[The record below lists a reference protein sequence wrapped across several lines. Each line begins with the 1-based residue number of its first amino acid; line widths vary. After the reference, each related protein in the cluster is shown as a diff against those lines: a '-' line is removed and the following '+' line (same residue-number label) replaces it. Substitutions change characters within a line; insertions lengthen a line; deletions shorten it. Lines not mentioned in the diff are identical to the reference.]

1 LPLPGRPL
9 PGRLLLGAT
18 VPWWRRSRRRLGRW
32 VVAVALAAVAAGVV
46 QLHADDAARTLAG
59 LGRTRAV
66 VVARHDLERGA
77 VIGDDDVVVRR
88 LPLDA
93 VPDSA
98 LEQAPTGRTV
108 TEAIVG
114 GEVVSSTRVAPDGV
128 DGLAAL
134 VPVGR
139 RAIAIPVEGTGLRVQ
154 VGDRVDVLDFSGG
167 GAADPDYPRAPA
179 AGAELV
185 ARGALVI
192 AVADSST
199 TVAVDPDE
207 AGSVA
212 AALAGGTPVLALA
225 GADPDG

>member
-1 LPLPGRPL
+1 M
-9 PGRLLLGAT
+9 
-18 VPWWRRSRRRLGRW
+18 
-32 VVAVALAAVAAGVV
+32 

-66 VVARHDLERGA
+66 VVARHDLEPGA

-98 LEQAPTGRTV
+98 FEQAPTGRTV
-108 TEAIVG
+108 TAAIVG

-134 VPVGR
+134 VPAGR

-154 VGDRVDVLDFSGG
+154 VGDRVDVLDPSGV
-167 GAADPDYPRAPA
+167 GAADPDYTRAPA

-207 AGSVA
+207 AGAVA
-212 AALAGGTPVLALA
+212 TALAGGTPVLALA

>member
-1 LPLPGRPL
+1 
-9 PGRLLLGAT
+9 
-18 VPWWRRSRRRLGRW
+18 
-32 VVAVALAAVAAGVV
+32 VAVALAAVAAGVV

-108 TEAIVG
+108 TETIVG

-139 RAIAIPVEGTGLRVQ
+139 LAIAIPVEGTGLRVQ
-154 VGDRVDVLDFSGG
+154 VATGSMSSTPRAAARPTRTTPERRRPAPSWWPG
-167 GAADPDYPRAPA
+167 GARHRRRRLVHDRRRRSRRGRLGGRRAGRGHPGARPR
-179 AGAELV
+179 
-185 ARGALVI
+185 R
-192 AVADSST
+192 SR
-199 TVAVDPDE
+199 
-207 AGSVA
+207 
-212 AALAGGTPVLALA
+212 
-225 GADPDG
+225 PDGSRLTADG